1 MLKSEY
7 LENRSLSTTIVVNDN
22 ILPFANYLPDIITE
36 RSERKRLSPSHD
48 LAVERLYLDS
58 SFTWSQA
65 KTVLNGEAADSEV
78 HALYTENYDQGDR
91 TFSVYGEIDR
101 EESDFYINS
110 LAMVEHGSLQ
120 EARELY
126 RKQAFPVEKIKVKS
140 L

>member
-22 ILPFANYLPDIITE
+22 ILPFADYLPDIITE
-36 RSERKRLSPSHD
+36 KSERKRLSPSHD

-78 HALYTENYDQGDR
+78 YALYTENYDEGDR

-110 LAMVEHGSLQ
+110 LAMVEDGNIQ
-120 EARELY
+120 EAREKFRDRALPT
-126 RKQAFPVEKIKVKS
+126 KK
-140 L
+140 

>member
-36 RSERKRLSPSHD
+36 KSERKRLSPSHD

-78 HALYTENYDQGDR
+78 YALYTENYDEGDR

-101 EESDFYINS
+101 EESEFYINS
-110 LAMVEHGSLQ
+110 LAMVEDGNIQ
-120 EARELY
+120 EAREKFRDRALPT
-126 RKQAFPVEKIKVKS
+126 KK
-140 L
+140 